1 MKDRI
6 REARETLGL
15 SQAQFA
21 EKVGL
26 TKNYISLVENG
37 KRSLSARTV
46 ADICRIFGISEDW
59 MLTGD
64 GSIFEISPEAETTAE
79 YLATVMK
86 EFPETFRS
94 RFIAATK
101 NLTLE
106 DWEDLARIA
115 ETLLQGKK
123 KDADQ

>member
-1 MKDRI
+1 MKDRV
-6 REARETLGL
+6 REAREALGL

-26 TKNYISLVENG
+26 TKNYISLVETG
-37 KRSLSARTV
+37 KRSLGARTV
-46 ADICRIFGISEDW
+46 ADICRIFGISEAW
-59 MLTGD
+59 MSTGD
-64 GSIFEISPEAETTAE
+64 GSMFETSSEAETTAE
-79 YLATVMK
+79 YLAAVMK

-94 RFIAATK
+94 RFIAATQ
-101 NLTLE
+101 NLTTK

-115 ETLLQGKK
+115 ETLLQSKK